1 MVIGGKGLKYVGIL
15 RYVAVRGV
23 AVLFGTRQR
32 QKTCGALSLSCCC
45 KALLVLVVWFQRW
58 FYLLSSEIL

>member
-23 AVLFGTRQR
+23 AVLFGTRQ
-32 QKTCGALSLSCCC
+32 TAEAEDLWCSLSLV
-45 KALLVLVVWFQRW
+45 LLQSVARAGGVVSEVVLFI
-58 FYLLSSEIL
+58 E